1 MKKLQDHWK
10 EQEMTTI
17 TLSLDELRR
26 RETALDRVTRR
37 RNMMEYLAGGAA
49 TVFLL
54 IMAALTFSRAGAPV
68 DFVMAGGFGTLAAGL
83 LLVGCYLFRSSRPV
97 ETDLATSGRDH
108 LGRRLERER
117 RLLATAWL
125 WYVGPM
131 VPGFVLIY
139 VGYWMSNPENPIFP
153 TVAGGLTLAFLI
165 VVVMVN
171 RYAARKIERE
181 IRALRD

>member
-26 RETALDRVTRR
+26 RETALDGVTRR

-54 IMAALTFSRAGAPV
+54 IMAALTFSRARAPV

-83 LLVGCYLFRSSRPV
+83 LLVGCYLFLSSRPV

-108 LGRRLERER
+108 LRRRLE
-117 RLLATAWL
+117 
-125 WYVGPM
+125 
-131 VPGFVLIY
+131 
-139 VGYWMSNPENPIFP
+139 
-153 TVAGGLTLAFLI
+153 
-165 VVVMVN
+165 
-171 RYAARKIERE
+171 
-181 IRALRD
+181 